1 VLLHRVRT
9 STSFASAHVFPGGN
23 LDPYHDGEI
32 PEVDASDRHQDGP
45 SYRIG
50 AIRETFEETGILLAK
65 RKDGSRELLSLE
77 AAERDAARKR
87 IHGNEVKFT
96 DWLDSVGGVADT
108 GELVQPSSL
117 HRCD

>member
-1 VLLHRVRT
+1 M
-9 STSFASAHVFPGGN
+9 
-23 LDPYHDGEI
+23 DPYHDGEI
-32 PEVDASDRHQDGP
+32 PAVDASDRHQDGP

-65 RKDGSRELLSLE
+65 RKDGSGELLSLE

-108 GELVQPSSL
+108 GTLWIT
-117 HRCD
+117 C